1 MDKDKIFN
9 MNILENYCVNVEE
22 SIGNVVF
29 NVSRRLGNSTKL
41 LAIDLHSNKIL
52 SNSNEFLSLIKVY
65 YLTKKMGIYY
75 ESIFNDMNYLLDCYN
90 KNLVDTTYRDKNV
103 IPFITSF
110 SNGTTHGYAGIYY
123 IISTYLLN
131 YESLKNYD
139 ILIYNNSQTGILDII
154 NHFIS
159 KGLIDKNKIIRI
171 DQDVKYVFNKMKF
184 LPNKWHLYNFSDKL
198 RLDLI
203 SNHIFDSDFKYSSSK
218 IAVIKTDSTQ
228 NNTSEGVFL
237 MEDINNFVDKFG
249 LHLIN
254 PSDHNEIKFANIIH
268 HSNILFLSWGS
279 CFLKNYFYISNKC
292 EKVIVLIP
300 NDYIYQYKNQ
310 LNLPKKYKNARFYY
324 IVSKSES
331 TNKISNDL
339 LNEVKSCLED

>member
-1 MDKDKIFN
+1 
-9 MNILENYCVNVEE
+9 
-22 SIGNVVF
+22 
-29 NVSRRLGNSTKL
+29 
-41 LAIDLHSNKIL
+41 
-52 SNSNEFLSLIKVY
+52 
-65 YLTKKMGIYY
+65 MGIYY

-237 MEDINNFVDKFG
+237 
-249 LHLIN
+249 
-254 PSDHNEIKFANIIH
+254 
-268 HSNILFLSWGS
+268 IL
-279 CFLKNYFYISNKC
+279 
-292 EKVIVLIP
+292 
-300 NDYIYQYKNQ
+300 
-310 LNLPKKYKNARFYY
+310 
-324 IVSKSES
+324 
-331 TNKISNDL
+331 
-339 LNEVKSCLED
+339 